1 MHGSYS
7 YEQQPS
13 NTTRK
18 VSKRSQ
24 EPDKKGV
31 NWRHNWKDYTY
42 AGREKSRIFRIG
54 EGNCART
61 WGARS
66 TSVRRYRRRTKQR
79 IYKRIQSWES
89 LQSNVA
95 GGNKLSNDE
104 TYVGVASHLHRR
116 SAYRVQ
122 HQAHVL
128 RSTPLLPRV
137 PKRAY
142 QPPNNGRPIIIDSLS
157 LSPLP
162 SLDMLQL
169 PRPPPNL
176 STIFSCFVAVSG
188 DPLPQHRHTR
198 PRVIA
203 AEGSFFLGRSHRSNT
218 LSRDR
223 LSGSC
228 IVDEDDH
235 RCYSLSISL
244 LFLERICS
252 SLSSSAQRGMLRNS
266 DALQGIN
273 CFPDVL
279 LLLSSLLKRG
289 FFFFNRFFN
298 QHLPI

>member
-1 MHGSYS
+1 MARIATNNSHR
-7 YEQQPS
+7 
-13 NTTRK
+13 TRHVK
-18 VSKRSQ
+18 FLNDRKSPTRRGLIGDTIGKIIRTL
-24 EPDKKGV
+24 EEK
-31 NWRHNWKDYTY
+31 N
-42 AGREKSRIFRIG
+42 REYLELER
-54 EGNCART
+54 NYART
-61 WGARS
+61 WSARS
-66 TSVRRYRRRTKQR
+66 TSIRRYRRRTKQR

-169 PRPPPNL
+169 PRPSLPNL

-223 LSGSC
+223 LSGSSMRT
-228 IVDEDDH
+228 ITDAT
-235 RCYSLSISL
+235 LSISL
-244 LFLERICS
+244 LFLDLFIPVFLCTTIEQC
-252 SLSSSAQRGMLRNS
+252 
-266 DALQGIN
+266 
-273 CFPDVL
+273 
-279 LLLSSLLKRG
+279 
-289 FFFFNRFFN
+289 
-298 QHLPI
+298 